1 MKGRTLAALL
11 TLLLALA
18 LAGQTVR
25 WRDRMEAS
33 RMLSNVEALTLG
45 VASGKIPPQALGS
58 NLESLRRAAR
68 LDPAEVGIP
77 IARGSQ
83 YYLLG
88 RPESAEEA
96 YREALRLEPRPEA
109 YLDLGR
115 AQWLAGR
122 RDEAARN
129 FGVALRLEPH
139 LARELPSGAPT
150 GETETP

>member
-18 LAGQTVR
+18 LIGQAIR
-25 WRDRMEAS
+25 WRDRMAAS
-33 RMLSNVEALTLG
+33 RALSNVEGLTLG
-45 VASGKIPPQALGS
+45 VASGQIPPQALGT
-58 NLESLRRAAR
+58 NLEALRRAAR
-68 LDPAEVGIP
+68 LDPVEVGIP

-88 RPESAEEA
+88 RPEPAEQA
-96 YREALRLEPRPEA
+96 YLEALRLEPRPEA

-122 RDEAARN
+122 RDDAARN
-129 FGVALRLEPH
+129 FGLAIRLEPR
-139 LARELPSGAPT
+139 LARELPSGAAA
-150 GETETP
+150 TP